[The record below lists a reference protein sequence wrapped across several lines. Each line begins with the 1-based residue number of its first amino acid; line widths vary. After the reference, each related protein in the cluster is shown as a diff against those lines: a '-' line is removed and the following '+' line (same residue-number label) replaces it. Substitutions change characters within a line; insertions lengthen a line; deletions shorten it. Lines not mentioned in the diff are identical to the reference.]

1 MIQQVI
7 QGQTCCI
14 RTRIIMHPNN
24 DRFKK
29 VLASPPPPEK
39 EYKLKKIAS
48 DAEEYHGECA
58 EDDIKQNVNSS

>member
-1 MIQQVI
+1 MIQQII

-29 VLASPPPPEK
+29 VLASPLPHPPPEK
-39 EYKLKKIAS
+39 EYKS
-48 DAEEYHGECA
+48 EEYHGECA